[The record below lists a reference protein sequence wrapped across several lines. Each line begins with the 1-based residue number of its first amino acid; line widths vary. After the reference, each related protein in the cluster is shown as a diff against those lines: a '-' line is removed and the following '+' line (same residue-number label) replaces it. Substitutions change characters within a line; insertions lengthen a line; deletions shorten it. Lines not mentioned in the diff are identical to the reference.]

1 VDGLEMQFQTNHLG
15 HFLLTLLLLPK
26 IKESA
31 PSRIIN
37 VSSIAHICKKKLVLH
52 NENNIK
58 IIFYAVGKVKFDDL
72 QSTKSYS
79 TTSAYYQ
86 SKLCNV
92 LFTLELT
99 KRLKGINIFKCKYVH
114 QLILYFK

>member
-1 VDGLEMQFQTNHLG
+1 MQFQTNHLG

-37 VSSIAHICKKKLVLH
+37 VSSIAHIRKKYLVLQS
-52 NENNIK
+52 ENNLK
-58 IIFYAVGKVKFDDL
+58 FLYYAVGKVKFDDL

-99 KRLKGINIFKCKYVH
+99 KRLKGIHIFKCKYVPKF
-114 QLILYFK
+114 IFVF